1 MNTCNSI
8 QGAMSGFHTQ
18 PENQASVHDSV
29 TVHFNRLVERQVAL
43 CTEMLGELHREW
55 LGPRGLFATFGREI
69 EQLGRQAP
77 SLDELDEIVDDVRL
91 QQAEAAVAF
100 VLGQSH
106 RRVAAKSPFT
116 GQRREALCCVAFDDC
131 AGLTLVERYAAYE
144 ALRQNDSTF
153 FIKLIATTRGVSE
166 RRIVFRGLLEHYD
179 SLMPLER
186 CIYPQGYRDI
196 QQGHLDREE
205 AIHGPLS
212 LDGSLMKLLEKMTPL
227 SLLKQVQP
235 QPDPLL

>member
-1 MNTCNSI
+1 MTTCNSVH
-8 QGAMSGFHTQ
+8 GAMTSARVQ
-18 PENQASVHDSV
+18 PELQASIHDNV
-29 TVHFNRLVERQVAL
+29 MVHFNRLVERQGAM

-77 SLDELDEIVDDVRL
+77 SLDELDDILDDLRL
-91 QQAEAAVAF
+91 QQAESAVAF

-106 RRVAAKSPFT
+106 RRVAAKNPFA
-116 GQRREALCCVAFDDC
+116 GRRREALCCVAFDDC

-186 CIYPQGYRDI
+186 CIYPEGYRSI

-205 AIHGPLS
+205 ALHGPLS

-235 QPDPLL
+235 PSESLL

>member
-1 MNTCNSI
+1 
-8 QGAMSGFHTQ
+8 
-18 PENQASVHDSV
+18 
-29 TVHFNRLVERQVAL
+29 
-43 CTEMLGELHREW
+43 MLGELHRQW

-77 SLDELDEIVDDVRL
+77 SLDELDDIVDDVRL
-91 QQAEAAVAF
+91 QQADSAVAF

-106 RRVAAKSPFT
+106 RRVAAKNPFI
-116 GQRREALCCVAFDDC
+116 GRRREALCCVAFDDC

-153 FIKLIATTRGVSE
+153 FIKLIATTRGVPE

-186 CIYPQGYRDI
+186 CIYPEGYRDI

-205 AIHGPLS
+205 ELHGPLS

-235 QPDPLL
+235 PSESLV